1 MLSLGCKLSTL
12 DPISS
17 DQLKSELVGPCGP
30 YKEAHT
36 FDILCG
42 SFPLIWYS
50 GWCAFNVLSTDV
62 LPLFSYLNYVHPWE
76 DNVLKSVPRWA
87 PKALSVHSIGDTG
100 DDPSLS
106 AANFPLSQTHKPCF
120 SCFKFGLHFSSGHR
134 LYTSRSVEGNPTYF
148 FLPCSY
154 LLFIFYWQ
162 LHNNILKETNR
173 SQKTL
178 TQVRGRRN
186 KALCH
191 RETQKNNKLHGE

>member
-1 MLSLGCKLSTL
+1 MTIIGIFVVSLGCKLSTL

-30 YKEAHT
+30 YKEALT

-50 GWCAFNVLSTDV
+50 RWCAFNVLSTDI
-62 LPLFSYLNYVHPWE
+62 LPLSSYLNYVHPWE

-87 PKALSVHSIGDTG
+87 PKALSVHSIGDSG

-106 AANFPLSQTHKPCF
+106 AANFPLSQIHKPCF

-134 LYTSRSVEGNPTYF
+134 LYTSRSVEGNHLF
-148 FLPCSY
+148 FSSLCVSFILF
-154 LLFIFYWQ
+154 LLEI
-162 LHNNILKETNR
+162 
-173 SQKTL
+173 
-178 TQVRGRRN
+178 TQYIKGN
-186 KALCH
+186 
-191 RETQKNNKLHGE
+191 Q